1 MSTQERMPSYG
12 GQALIEGVLMRGAR
26 YVAAAFRAPNGE
38 IIIKSEPL
46 GKIYTSPVRKWP
58 FLRGLIL
65 LWDALGLGIQYLT
78 FSANIQ
84 GDEEEKI
91 EGPKLYLTLGLSMGI
106 AILIF
111 FVAPSAVAHLFESW
125 LKLSTWWGSVIEG
138 VVRLAVLI
146 GYVWGI
152 GKMPEIR
159 RVYQYHGAEHKTI
172 NAFEAGIELT
182 PENVQACSREH
193 PRCGTAF
200 LLTLVLLSI
209 VVFSLLGPLPIFWRL
224 ASRILLIPPLAG
236 VAYEIIKFTANN
248 LTNPIVK
255 FLIRPNLAMQS
266 LTTAEP
272 DLPMLEVSI
281 AAFNRMY
288 ALGNQEM
295 SLQNASVAA
304 KQEGA
309 AV

>member
-138 VVRLAVLI
+138 VVRLAALI

-288 ALGNQEM
+288 ALENQEM

>member
-288 ALGNQEM
+288 ALENQEM

>member
-111 FVAPSAVAHLFESW
+111 FVAPSAIAHLFENW

-248 LTNPIVK
+248 LTNPIIK
-255 FLIRPNLAMQS
+255 FIIRPNLAMQS

-288 ALGNQEM
+288 ALENQEM

>member
-288 ALGNQEM
+288 ALENQEM
-295 SLQNASVAA
+295 SLQNASAA
-304 KQEGA
+304 VKQEGA

>member
-12 GQALIEGVLMRGAR
+12 GQALIEGILMRGAR

-46 GKIYTSPVRKWP
+46 GKIYTSPIRIWP

-91 EGPKLYLTLGLSMGI
+91 EGPKLYLTLGLSMSI

-111 FVAPSAVAHLFESW
+111 FVAPSAIAHLFETW

-138 VVRLAVLI
+138 VIRLAALI

-152 GKMPEIR
+152 GNMPEIR

-182 PENVQACSREH
+182 PENVQTCSRVH

-209 VVFSLLGPLPIFWRL
+209 LVFSLLGPLPIFWRL

-272 DLPMLEVSI
+272 DLSMLEVSI

-288 ALGNQEM
+288 ALENQEM
-295 SLQNASVAA
+295 SLQNTPAA
-304 KQEGA
+304 VKQEGA

>member
-288 ALGNQEM
+288 ALENQEM

-304 KQEGA
+304 KQERA

>member
-111 FVAPSAVAHLFESW
+111 FVAPSAIAHLFENW

-248 LTNPIVK
+248 LTNPIIK

-288 ALGNQEM
+288 ALENQEM

>member
-106 AILIF
+106 AVLIF
-111 FVAPSAVAHLFESW
+111 FVAPSAIAHLFENW

-138 VVRLAVLI
+138 VVRLAALI

-182 PENVQACSREH
+182 PENVQTCSREH

-224 ASRILLIPPLAG
+224 ASRILFIPPLAG

-272 DLPMLEVSI
+272 ELPMLEVSI

-288 ALGNQEM
+288 ALENGEM
-295 SLQNASVAA
+295 SLQDASAVVTR
-304 KQEGA
+304 EEA